1 MNVEYLKSLYET
13 GDCFDCIDYLESNLE
28 NLLSNPPKLPEEK
41 SKIEEYF
48 EIAKNAYM
56 DCLEWDLINAD
67 KDDSSTFSS
76 LSKFL
81 FLPGA
86 FYNTDYEAD
95 LISYITSVWQSFGK
109 VREKAHVS
117 LVSDLID
124 SPSIDK
130 RTNIVFRESHFS
142 YMVGFLE
149 ENVLNAFEA
158 WNKLSEEQQEQITLA
173 ADPDAVYIADVD
185 FETANTIYST
195 IGQRKNKEEKYDAYF
210 VAAFLANNSSDAYKD
225 SNQDKY
231 IAALDLSLSAHY
243 HVLLEM
249 ESMMKYPASVKS
261 DANEILEKIKK
272 AAPEYKPSFVGVLDR
287 EIESAKAE
295 IAKKEEYLSGYP
307 KAKKSLTIKKIAAIL
322 ISVFVCN
329 ALVTVLN
336 APELILPFIIL
347 GAIFGFCVGV
357 IIGNRGPYKKMLV
370 DAAKNKI
377 TALNEDVKK
386 LEEMKG
392 NLLK

>member
-41 SKIEEYF
+41 SKLEEYF

-56 DCLEWDLINAD
+56 DCLEWDLVNAD

-149 ENVLNAFEA
+149 ENVLNSLEA

-195 IGQRKNKEEKYDAYF
+195 VGQRKNKEEKYDAYF
-210 VAAFLANNSSDAYKD
+210 VAAFLANNSSDAYKE
-225 SNQDKY
+225 SNHDKY

-307 KAKKSLTIKKIAAIL
+307 KAKTSLNIKSTVIIL
-322 ISVFVCN
+322 VSAFVGFALATAVNASVPLLVGLCTVFGISVCN
-329 ALVTVLN
+329 
-336 APELILPFIIL
+336 IIS
-347 GAIFGFCVGV
+347 
-357 IIGNRGPYKKMLV
+357 NRGPYKKILV